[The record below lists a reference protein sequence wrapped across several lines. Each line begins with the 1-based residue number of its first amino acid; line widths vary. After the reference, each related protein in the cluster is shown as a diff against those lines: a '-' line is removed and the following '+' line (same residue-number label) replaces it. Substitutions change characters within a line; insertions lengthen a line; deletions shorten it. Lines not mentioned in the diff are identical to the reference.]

1 MLAHYTSIDALEGI
15 VRSNELWFSHPL
27 AMNDSE
33 ELRFG
38 MQLGASVFRGSQA
51 LAVVCKTPQR
61 HGLLLSAFEN
71 AFNHF
76 WNAHAFDTYV
86 FCTSEHEKNDNNG
99 RLSMW
104 RGYGGN
110 GTGSAIVLDTA
121 KLNVY
126 DESPLIL
133 DRVTYATR
141 DERTAWVQS
150 RTALLAETLQ
160 KLQPPDEQLHIP
172 AIAFLERLKRFSLFT
187 KDRGFHEENEW
198 RALYVRERDTQ
209 KQLDGMFGYATGR
222 NGMLPRLKLKI
233 EPLEGSFAKTFSLSE
248 LVYRII
254 LGPSQSGPL
263 ALMTVRRMLGQLGK
277 AGLAEQVVAST
288 IPYTTAR
295 FRPEAVQRG
304 FRIVAGRDPRS
315 GHTKDCFQ
323 GDSPSP
329 RDPPCPFSGRPK
341 AYASMQSS
349 ETSDTV

>member
-1 MLAHYTSIDALEGI
+1 MNEPTLFDAFWEPLIADWDLDKSFPNVRPLLAHYTSIDALEGI
-15 VRSNELWFSHPL
+15 VRSNEIWFSHPL

-38 MQLGASVFRGSQA
+38 LQLGASVFRGSQS
-51 LAVVCKTPQR
+51 LAIACKTPQR
-61 HGLLLSAFEN
+61 HVLLLSAFEN

-76 WNAHAFDTYV
+76 WNVHAFDTYV
-86 FCTSEHEKNDNNG
+86 FCTSEHDKDDNDG

-126 DESPLIL
+126 DGSPLIL

-141 DERTAWVQS
+141 DERLSWVQS
-150 RTALLAETLQ
+150 RVALLAEVLQ
-160 KLQPPDEQLHIP
+160 QMEISDDQFHVP

-198 RALYVRERDTQ
+198 RAVYVRERDRQ
-209 KQLDGMFGYATGR
+209 KQLDWMFGYATGR
-222 NGMLPRLKLKI
+222 TGILPRLKLKI
-233 EPLEGSFAKTFSLSE
+233 IPLEGSFSKTFSLSE

-277 AGLAEQVVAST
+277 ADIAERVVASA
-288 IPYTTAR
+288 IPY
-295 FRPEAVQRG
+295 RP
-304 FRIVAGRDPRS
+304 
-315 GHTKDCFQ
+315 
-323 GDSPSP
+323 
-329 RDPPCPFSGRPK
+329 
-341 AYASMQSS
+341 
-349 ETSDTV
+349 